1 MKRLAI
7 ILLLLSMYCC
17 MSAQRTHSLEL
28 KLYGGRIVPHRS
40 GMDAL
45 AQPLYAGEMNY
56 YFSTRSDNY
65 YDLKYHFP
73 KHGFGLNYNYFGNHK
88 VIGSAFAAYS
98 FLDFSFLDK
107 QWRTCL
113 PNPQIRQGNESAEHS
128 RMHQLVLLLQ
138 P

>member
-73 KHGFGLNYNYFGNHK
+73 RRTEYLKTKRL
-88 VIGSAFAAYS
+88 SALC
-98 FLDFSFLDK
+98 FL
-107 QWRTCL
+107 
-113 PNPQIRQGNESAEHS
+113 IS
-128 RMHQLVLLLQ
+128 RNT
-138 P
+138 PWATDS